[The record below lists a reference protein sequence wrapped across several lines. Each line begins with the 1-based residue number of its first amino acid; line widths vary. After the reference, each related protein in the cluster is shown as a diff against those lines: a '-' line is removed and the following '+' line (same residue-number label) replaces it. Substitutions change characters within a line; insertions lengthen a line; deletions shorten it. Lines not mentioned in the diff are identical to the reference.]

1 MRPLVGRVL
10 IGNGSRAVLAL
21 TLTAFL
27 LTGCSLARRKSE
39 PPANAPSS
47 IPSGSAVPQ
56 PPLDVLSIP
65 DAVPRA
71 EPRSRRGNPP
81 FYEVFGKRYYVLA
94 SSVGHVERGTASWY
108 GPGFHSASTSMGEP
122 YDMYAMTAAHKTL
135 PLPAYAEVT
144 NLRNGRK
151 VVVRINDRGPFVGD
165 RIIDLS
171 YTAAAQLDMLLQGTA
186 PVEVRVITPP
196 GDIPDLLAKGD
207 APLNEARPSTAR
219 REARPLLP
227 ANGGQIS
234 NVPTPP
240 PVTVVNA
247 PSMKSTVAA
256 PMYIQAGVF
265 ADHENA
271 RRRVEVLLAAG
282 LELASLEEIGDP
294 RALHRVRVGP
304 FASVEEFDL
313 TMQRLRTLGITDAR
327 LLTD

>member
-1 MRPLVGRVL
+1 MHSAMPRNVTRG
-10 IGNGSRAVLAL
+10 ALAL
-21 TLTAFL
+21 TLSAFL
-27 LTGCSLARRKSE
+27 LSGCSLARRKPE
-39 PPANAPSS
+39 PTAS

-56 PPLDVLSIP
+56 PPADVLSIP
-65 DAVPRA
+65 DAVPRV
-71 EPRSRRGNPP
+71 EPRSTRGNPP
-81 FYEVFGKRYYVLA
+81 FYTVFGKRYYVLA
-94 SSVGHVERGTASWY
+94 SSEGHVERGTASWY

-171 YTAAAQLDMLLQGTA
+171 YTAAARLDMLLQGTA
-186 PVEVRVITPP
+186 PVEVRVITPR
-196 GDIPDLLAKGD
+196 GD
-207 APLNEARPSTAR
+207 S
-219 REARPLLP
+219 PLLP
-227 ANGGQIS
+227 APGGQIR

-247 PSMKSTVAA
+247 PAA
-256 PMYIQAGVF
+256 KVPGNSAMYIQAGVF

-282 LELASLEEIGDP
+282 LELASLDEMSGT
-294 RALHRVRVGP
+294 RTLHRVRVGP
-304 FASVEEFDL
+304 FASIEEFDL
-313 TMQRLRTLGITDAR
+313 NMNRLRELGIHDAR
-327 LLTD
+327 LITD

>member
-1 MRPLVGRVL
+1 MPASMPRNVAR
-10 IGNGSRAVLAL
+10 IALAL
-21 TLTAFL
+21 TLTGFL
-27 LTGCSLARRKSE
+27 LSGCSLAKRKPE
-39 PPANAPSS
+39 PTAS

-56 PPLDVLSIP
+56 PPADVLSIP

-71 EPRSRRGNPP
+71 EPRSTRGNPP

-94 SSVGHVERGTASWY
+94 SSEGHVERGTASWY
-108 GPGFHSASTSMGEP
+108 GPGFHSAATSMGER

-171 YTAAAQLDMLLQGTA
+171 YTAAARLDMLLQGTA
-186 PVEVRVITPP
+186 PVEVRVITPRS
-196 GDIPDLLAKGD
+196 GSGAGSAIP
-207 APLNEARPSTAR
+207 
-219 REARPLLP
+219 RPLPVAP
-227 ANGGQIS
+227 AVS
-234 NVPTPP
+234 APP

-247 PSMKSTVAA
+247 PAA
-256 PMYIQAGVF
+256 KAPGIPAMYIQAGVF

-282 LELASLEEIGDP
+282 LELASLDEMSGT
-294 RALHRVRVGP
+294 RTLHRVRVGP

-313 TMQRLRTLGITDAR
+313 NMKRLRELGIHDAR

>member
-1 MRPLVGRVL
+1 MRSLSAGKVL
-10 IGNGSRAVLAL
+10 CTLAF
-21 TLTAFL
+21 TLTAFAL
-27 LTGCSLARRKSE
+27 SGCSLARRKAE
-39 PPANAPSS
+39 PTAQTPTQ

-56 PPLDVLSIP
+56 PPADVLSIP
-65 DAVPRA
+65 DAVPRPEA
-71 EPRSRRGNPP
+71 RSRRGNPP

-94 SSVGHVERGTASWY
+94 SSEGHVERGTASWY

-171 YTAAAQLDMLLQGTA
+171 YSAAARLDMLLQGTA
-186 PVEVRVITPP
+186 PVEVRVITPRAGP
-196 GDIPDLLAKGD
+196 GSAVPPAIPV
-207 APLNEARPSTAR
+207 APAA
-219 REARPLLP
+219 A
-227 ANGGQIS
+227 
-234 NVPTPP
+234 P

-247 PSMKSTVAA
+247 PAA
-256 PMYIQAGVF
+256 TSPGVEPMFIQAGVF

-282 LELASLEEIGDP
+282 LELASLDELSSP
-294 RALHRVRVGP
+294 RTLHRVRVGP

-313 TMQRLRTLGITDAR
+313 NMRRLRDLGINDAR

>member
-1 MRPLVGRVL
+1 MPASMPRNVAR
-10 IGNGSRAVLAL
+10 IALAL
-21 TLTAFL
+21 TLTGFL
-27 LTGCSLARRKSE
+27 LSGCSLAKRKPE
-39 PPANAPSS
+39 PTAS

-56 PPLDVLSIP
+56 PPADVLSIP

-71 EPRSRRGNPP
+71 EPRSTRGNPP

-94 SSVGHVERGTASWY
+94 SAEGHVERGTASWY
-108 GPGFHSASTSMGEP
+108 GPGFHSAATSMGER

-171 YTAAAQLDMLLQGTA
+171 YTAAARLDMLLQGTA
-186 PVEVRVITPP
+186 PVEVRVITPRS
-196 GDIPDLLAKGD
+196 GSGAGSAIP
-207 APLNEARPSTAR
+207 
-219 REARPLLP
+219 RPLPVAP
-227 ANGGQIS
+227 AVS
-234 NVPTPP
+234 APP

-247 PSMKSTVAA
+247 PAA
-256 PMYIQAGVF
+256 KAPGIPAMYIQAGVF

-282 LELASLEEIGDP
+282 LELASLDEMSGT
-294 RALHRVRVGP
+294 RTLHRVRVGP

-313 TMQRLRTLGITDAR
+313 NMKRLRELGIHDAR
-327 LLTD
+327 LLTE